1 MKKILKNVH
10 MHNFIGGRCCADSM
24 SVLGIFLNFGRFQPH
39 VLVKEV
45 LIKSVRVRVCV
56 FVSAVG
62 SVGQI
67 SHSHPW
73 VEY

>member
-1 MKKILKNVH
+1 
-10 MHNFIGGRCCADSM
+10 M
-24 SVLGIFLNFGRFQPH
+24 SVLGIFLNFRRFQPH